1 MKRHFLFFLL
11 VAFALTMQAQRR
23 ITGALATPVTPGQ
36 QPAAL
41 SSQQHAAPARVEGLS
56 SIQRAV
62 GFIAGNDPD
71 SITIKGLMVGEAGS
85 YPVAVA
91 IGPDILAPYVG
102 CQVVGIRIAAAQSL
116 GKSNTFLRTISE
128 QGIISSSGIDKS
140 QRLYEGWN
148 NVFFNGDT
156 SLEIEED
163 QTLLVGFEYNETE
176 DMAASDQGGLC
187 TVGESKSGGFLIYTD
202 YGSGLGWYS
211 INQLGAL
218 CIQLI
223 VDVSNLPARALSL
236 SYVDTGFRYKKAG
249 DKVETYIIAANN
261 GREDVSSYSLVCQL
275 DDEAPVT
282 FRYDEVLHQQ
292 GNAHQQ
298 PTLTLPADIA
308 VGAHQ
313 LQVTLLA
320 EDDTEPL
327 SEDAVMT
334 SRFYVYDKYLQRQK
348 NYVEQYNSQDA
359 YMASIVD
366 PIFEE
371 VAGQN
376 PSMALVNV
384 YAPGTG
390 LSLPDADYLHE
401 LYAYTLPS
409 FTINRSYFPGEAYI
423 AYDVNDYV
431 LAIPD
436 LIPSMIGD
444 MLLQEDLNPAF
455 ASVTLSPSWQSAGRE
470 LTVNVSGEVADDA
483 AALFGD
489 LALTVMLT
497 EDKVVA
503 RQMTYNA
510 ATGRSSWNQ
519 NYQHDHVLR
528 TYLTAPLGDK
538 LTVSDG
544 HYTAQYQLSLP
555 DDWKAEDLSVIAFV
569 TRAAETVTDDNVMS
583 MDITNANSVSL
594 ADIVTGIEDA
604 TLARPW
610 SLARARIDNGQWTTD
625 NIVVYDLQGRKI
637 STIHYPFSTSEA
649 PFASLPRGVY
659 VVKQGKKVK
668 KIMKQ

>member
-1 MKRHFLFFLL
+1 MRKILFILTSL
-11 VAFALTMQAQRR
+11 MLATSGAAQLRVSGLKTTPRATVQPAQHRVTMQPVQQR
-23 ITGALATPVTPGQ
+23 V
-36 QPAAL
+36 
-41 SSQQHAAPARVEGLS
+41 SGLS
-56 SIQRAV
+56 TTQRPL
-62 GFIAGNDPD
+62 GYTSTD
-71 SITIKGLMVGEAGS
+71 SITVSGAAFGTAGT
-85 YPVAVA
+85 YT
-91 IGPDILAPYVG
+91 IGATLTPDQLLPYQG
-102 CQVVGIRIAAAQSL
+102 CTVVGVRFALSQSV
-116 GKSNTFLRTISE
+116 GRTRAFICNVNGNDVTPVVE
-128 QGIISSSGIDKS
+128 QN
-140 QRLYEGWN
+140 QRTYAGWN
-148 NVFFNGDT
+148 NVFFNGASPYVIT
-156 SLEIEED
+156 GNESLFFGFDYVESAEMVAADEGALALFGEED
-163 QTLLVGFEYNETE
+163 VDNSFCLYGNYGNGVGLYSVT
-176 DMAASDQGGLC
+176 GGVLC
-187 TVGESKSGGFLIYTD
+187 V
-202 YGSGLGWYS
+202 
-211 INQLGAL
+211 
-218 CIQLI
+218 QLI
-223 VDVSNLPARALSL
+223 VDVSNLPEKELNFNYFDA
-236 SYVDTGFRYKKAG
+236 GFRYKKPGDLIEFLAG
-249 DKVETYIIAANN
+249 LNNTGRSAVTSYVVGCQLGNLDPVYFDVNTDDGKTLAEGATTYCEQAFTIPETMPAGYYDFAVFVHSVDGVVQSRHLNDTVCSKVSVYTSALPRQQHLIEMYTHEQSPYVPFVDPCFEKVVQQNSNACMVNIAAPTTI
-261 GREDVSSYSLVCQL
+261 LAL
-275 DDEAPVT
+275 DEA
-282 FRYDEVLHQQ
+282 
-292 GNAHQQ
+292 N
-298 PTLTLPADIA
+298 
-308 VGAHQ
+308 
-313 LQVTLLA
+313 
-320 EDDTEPL
+320 
-327 SEDAVMT
+327 
-334 SRFYVYDKYLQRQK
+334 
-348 NYVEQYNSQDA
+348 
-359 YMASIVD
+359 
-366 PIFEE
+366 
-371 VAGQN
+371 
-376 PSMALVNV
+376 
-384 YAPGTG
+384 
-390 LSLPDADYLHE
+390 YLHD
-401 LYAYTLPS
+401 LYAYTYPS
-409 FTINRSYFPGEAYI
+409 FTLDRSYFPGEAYI

-625 NIVVYDLQGRKI
+625 NIVVYDLQGRKL

>member
-423 AYDVNDYV
+423 AYDVNYYAEQYAV
-431 LAIPD
+431 LVPGILND
-436 LIPSMIGD
+436 L
-444 MLLQEDLNPAF
+444 MLQDLMQPAF
-455 ASVTLSPSWQSAGRE
+455 ATVNLQPTYHADTRE
-470 LTVNVSGEVADDA
+470 LDIEVT
-483 AALFGD
+483 GD
-489 LALTVMLT
+489 LAEGATDILGTPSLTLLLT
-497 EDKVVA
+497 ENNVKAKQVIVN
-503 RQMTYNA
+503 TK
-510 ATGRSSWNQ
+510 TGRTTTDN
-519 NYQHDHVLR
+519 NYLHHHVLR
-528 TYLTAPLGDK
+528 QFVTSPLGNPVNVNG
-538 LTVSDG
+538 LQ
-544 HYTAQYQLSLP
+544 YTAHHQVTLDPSWDVNQLTLIGFITRQ
-555 DDWKAEDLSVIAFV
+555 AEA
-569 TRAAETVTDDNVMS
+569 VTDDNVME
-583 MDITNANSVSL
+583 MDVTGCNSFSL
-594 ADIVTGIEDA
+594 ADITGIHTVDGEQKEA
-604 TLARPW
+604 SPEYFTLDGRRVETLQSQPGIY
-610 SLARARIDNGQWTTD
+610 LIRQGQ
-625 NIVVYDLQGRKI
+625 NVRKI
-637 STIHYPFSTSEA
+637 SV
-649 PFASLPRGVY
+649 R
-659 VVKQGKKVK
+659 
-668 KIMKQ
+668 